1 MKAITTTELAA
12 LGNDITLVDVREVDE
27 FDNARVVGAINVPL
41 SELQTRVDEVPSDTT
56 VYVMCLSGGR
66 SAKAVAWLEQQ
77 GRDVVNVLGGIS
89 QWDLDGLPVVRGA

>member
-27 FDNARVVGAINVPL
+27 FDNARVEGAINVPL
-41 SELQTRVDEVPSDTT
+41 SELQTRVDDVPSDTT

>member
-27 FDNARVVGAINVPL
+27 FDNVRVEGAINVPL

>member
-12 LGNDITLVDVREVDE
+12 LGNDVTLVDVREIDE
-27 FDNARVVGAINVPL
+27 FANARVDGAINVPL
-41 SELQTRVDEVPSDTT
+41 SELSTRVDDVPSDTT

-66 SAKAVAWLEQQ
+66 SAQAVAWLEQH

>member
-27 FDNARVVGAINVPL
+27 FDNARVEGAINVPL